1 MALSFASRK
10 TKLAENRKFYA
21 VIYLLSFLT
30 IGLES
35 ATLGPTMKQLA
46 VSTGSTLAV
55 VTTFVAIKSLGYMLG
70 SFTGARLYDRYKGH
84 TIMIISISAMT
95 ALMLIIP
102 FTGSFLAAVIPMF
115 LLGFAEGTTDIGG
128 NLMVMWV
135 FRENLAPYMNAL
147 HFMFGIGSLLA
158 PIITANFMTYE
169 NSLQLTYW
177 VMALLFL
184 PSIIGFTLLPSP
196 DRIESPKIREGG
208 QQQKLVIMFF
218 ALLFFTY
225 VGTEI
230 TFGNWIF
237 TYASESKLVT
247 DIQAAYLNSVFW
259 GSFTIGRL
267 IGIFIS
273 KKIRPRLMLL
283 INFTGSVL
291 SLGLMM
297 IFQNSPA
304 ILWITSALLGLFMA
318 TTYPTLMVYAQ
329 SLFTITG
336 SITSWFM
343 IGSGMGV
350 LIIPFIMTFLF
361 DKLGI
366 KVVPTVLFLVI
377 TVGFLIL
384 VATLASAKK
393 ITKKIQ
399 A

>member
-1 MALSFASRK
+1 MAQNITAWK
-10 TKLAENRKFYA
+10 AKLAENRKFYA

-95 ALMLIIP
+95 AMMLIIP
-102 FTGSFLAAVIPMF
+102 FAGSFLAAVVPIF

-128 NLMVMWV
+128 NLMIMWV

-147 HFMFGIGSLLA
+147 HFMFGVGSLLA

-177 VMALLFL
+177 VMALLFI

-196 DRIESPKIREGG
+196 DRIENPKIQAGG
-208 QQQKLVIMFF
+208 QQQTLVILLF
-218 ALLFFTY
+218 AFLFFTY

-237 TYASESKLVT
+237 TYASESRLAT
-247 DIQAAYLNSVFW
+247 DIQAAYLNSAFW

-267 IGIFIS
+267 IGIFVS
-273 KKIRPRLMLL
+273 KKVHAQKMLL
-283 INFTGSVL
+283 INFIGSVF

-297 IFQNSPA
+297 VFQNSSA
-304 ILWITSALLGLFMA
+304 MLWIASILLGLFLA
-318 TTYPTLMVYAQ
+318 TTYPTLMVFAG

-377 TVGFLIL
+377 TAGFLIL
-384 VATLASAKK
+384 IATLASAKR
-393 ITKKIQ
+393 ITKESRE
-399 A
+399 

>member
-1 MALSFASRK
+1 
-10 TKLAENRKFYA
+10 
-21 VIYLLSFLT
+21 
-30 IGLES
+30 
-35 ATLGPTMKQLA
+35 MKQLA

-95 ALMLIIP
+95 ALMLVIP

-128 NLMVMWV
+128 NLMIMWV

-273 KKIRPRLMLL
+273 KKIRPRPMLL

-366 KVVPTVLFLVI
+366 QVVPTVLFLVI

-384 VATLASAKK
+384 IVTLASAKK